1 MKVFDSKL
9 KKIGYFFYRIIQS
22 IIDPIKFFKGF
33 YGYVWFFKDLINYKL
48 KNRKARLLGT
58 NLFPIL
64 DERTPLTSFDAHY
77 FYQQLWAFEN
87 VLRHK
92 PIYHVDVAS
101 TYQMSGYLSKI
112 VRTKFIDL
120 RPIKTSLENLEILKG
135 DILHLPLKDNSVPSL
150 SCLHVI
156 EHIGLGRY
164 GDPIDPDGMVKA
176 CVELRRILAP
186 GGFLYVSTPIG
197 KERLCFNAH
206 RISSPDTVT
215 EYFKD
220 LNLISFSV
228 VNDDGQFIQDAHFS
242 DYKDS
247 NYACGMFL
255 FNKK

>member
-1 MKVFDSKL
+1 MKKFKNPFQNW
-9 KKIGYFFYRIIQS
+9 GYLMYRL
-22 IIDPIKFFKGF
+22 IDPLFDPIRFLKGC
-33 YGYVWFFKDLINYKL
+33 YGYVWFLRDLVNYKV
-48 KNRKARLLGT
+48 KNGNTRLLGM

-64 DERTPLTSFDAHY
+64 DEKTPLTSFDAHY
-77 FYQQLWAFEN
+77 FYQQLWVFEN
-87 VLRHK
+87 VLRKK
-92 PIYHVDVAS
+92 PAYHMDVAS

-112 VRTKFIDL
+112 VKTKFIDL

-135 DILHLPLKDNSVPSL
+135 DILHLPLEENSVSSL

-176 CVELRRILAP
+176 CAELKRILAP

-206 RISSPDTVT
+206 RVSSPDSIVK
-215 EYFKD
+215 YFQG
-220 LNLISFSV
+220 LELISFSV
-228 VNDDGQFIQDAHFS
+228 VNDQGQFIQNVDFL
-242 DYKDS
+242 DYK
-247 NYACGMFL
+247 NLAYGCGMFI